1 MQAAASTGIPHTT
14 RQCCVF
20 TTKFPMTAHSL
31 TQMQVGVGVGRMLI
45 TSHGGLLSSCN
56 CMMIQFKWFGKWHLD
71 MFMSWLLLPGCHEPN
86 LGLDNGNRGDVIPSH
101 PLSMAKGACTSAFGH
116 IWNASCL
123 TYCVNYVF
131 VIIYILDL
139 ESCQIINKYHV
150 SVSISISIENYI
162 CIR

>member
-1 MQAAASTGIPHTT
+1 MVACYHLAIAWW
-14 RQCCVF
+14 F
-20 TTKFPMTAHSL
+20 
-31 TQMQVGVGVGRMLI
+31 
-45 TSHGGLLSSCN
+45 SSSDSGSDTWTCL
-56 CMMIQFKWFGKWHLD
+56 CHY
-71 MFMSWLLLPGCHEPN
+71 LLLPGCHETS
-86 LGLDNGNRGDVIPSH
+86 LGLDNGNRGDVISSH

-162 CIR
+162 YVYVSIYILYHNQLTQHVYMIIYVNVYVAMLFTVVDIIH